1 MRLLRPA
8 IVIATVA
15 LAIALLGFRLATA
28 PAAGGAFRAVAPVLD
43 PATMMARVEAPRTPG
58 ASGLAGLTLEEV
70 LREANVPGISVAVIH
85 DFEVH
90 WVKGYGVAEAGAN
103 RAVDTGTLFQT
114 ASISKPVTAMAVVRL
129 AQEGRLSLDADVN
142 TMLRSWQVPAS
153 EHTREQ
159 PVTLRSLLSH
169 TSGADDGFGFPG
181 YRPGAAVP
189 TPVQIIRGE
198 APSNVPAVTFARP
211 PYHAQKYSGG
221 GTTIVQLA
229 MTDLTGRP
237 FADWMQETVLLPLG
251 MTASTFDQPLSPADS
266 ARAAYA
272 HDGRGRTRS
281 SPWHVY
287 PELAAAGL
295 WTTAGDLARFVIEV
309 QRAVRGPGGA
319 VLSQASAREMTTPVG
334 VGPFAVGL
342 VPERMGEGWYISHG
356 GSNWGFR
363 GNFWGHV
370 RKGYGVV
377 VLTNGDNG
385 GAVMTEVRE
394 RVAWAYG
401 WDSTFEPLRR

>member
-1 MRLLRPA
+1 MPLLRR
-8 IVIATVA
+8 VS
-15 LAIALLGFRLATA
+15 LFL
-28 PAAGGAFRAVAPVLD
+28 AAGLVIVVLVSRLGASASSGRLPASLPVAD
-43 PATMMARVEAPRTPG
+43 PATMMARVEAPRTRG
-58 ASGLAGLTLEEV
+58 GSGLAALPLEEV
-70 LREANVPGISVAVIH
+70 LRSANVPGISVAVIH
-85 DFEVH
+85 DFEIH
-90 WVKGYGVAEAGAN
+90 WAKGYGVAQAGTD
-103 RAVDTGTLFQT
+103 RAVSTETLFQA
-114 ASISKPVTAMAVVRL
+114 ASISKPVTAMAVMRL
-129 AQEGRLSLDADVN
+129 AQEGRLSLDADIN
-142 TMLRSWQVPAS
+142 GILRSWQVPAS
-153 EHTREQ
+153 GDVAAQ

-181 YRPGAAVP
+181 YRPGTPMP
-189 TPVQIIRGE
+189 TPLQIIRGE
-198 APSNVPAVTFARP
+198 QPSNVGPVTFARP

-237 FADWMQETVLLPLG
+237 FDQWMRETVLVPLG
-251 MTASTFDQPLSPADS
+251 MTASTFAQPLSSADA
-266 ARAAYA
+266 ARAAHA
-272 HDGRGRTRS
+272 HDGRGNARS
-281 SPWHVY
+281 APWHVY

-295 WTTAGDLARFVIEV
+295 WTTAGDMARFVVEV
-309 QRAVRGPGGA
+309 QRAVRGPAGA
-319 VLSQASAREMTTPVG
+319 VLTQASAREMTTPVG

-342 VPERMGEGWYISHG
+342 LPTQMGEGWYITHG

-385 GAVMTEVRE
+385 GAVITEIRE
-394 RVAWAYG
+394 RVAHAYG